1 MSIYEYG
8 GNPMYRIQ
16 INKATLRN
24 HIHYDWWKYVTGI
37 LATMFIWSMVTTM
50 TRPQT
55 PPEKK
60 LDIYMVGDYML
71 LDTAEPIENKIL
83 EDFPELLEVNIFN
96 ISLQGEMEYMGRQQL
111 MVMLGSQSGDIFV
124 FDEQE
129 FKMIAEQGAFVPL
142 DEYVEELKGF
152 VSEEKLEKY
161 KFKDLE
167 EEEYHYYG
175 VPMEGITLF
184 KETGYDVSDK
194 VMGVMA
200 YSKNQ
205 EKAIEAV
212 KWFLE
217 KGVE

>member
-1 MSIYEYG
+1 
-8 GNPMYRIQ
+8 MYRIR
-16 INKATLRN
+16 INKTTLRN
-24 HIHYDWWKYVTGI
+24 HIHYDWWKYATGI
-37 LATMFIWSMVTTM
+37 LATIFIWSLITTI

-71 LDTAEPIENKIL
+71 LDAVEPIENKIL

-96 ISLQGEMEYMGRQQL
+96 IGLQGEMEYVGRQQL
-111 MVMLGSQSGDIFV
+111 MVMLGSQSGDIFT

-129 FKMIAEQGAFVPL
+129 FKIIAEQGAFAPL
-142 DEYVEELKGF
+142 DEYIEELKEF
-152 VSEEKLEKY
+152 VSEEELEKY
-161 KFKDLE
+161 KFKALE

-184 KETGYDVSDK
+184 KETGYDVSNK

-200 YSKNQ
+200 YSKNK

-212 KWFLE
+212 KWLLE